1 MVEVQT
7 IFLVICLPVLVMGL
21 HELTHLTVARIASP
35 FSIECASW
43 VPLRLRLDFERIP
56 AKATLRMIALA
67 PVFVGSVVA
76 VVAIQIGIWQQIKI
90 ADPYYLHHLVIAYW
104 FLFMLPSPADIRLA
118 IWPPTEDTQNL
129 QMNPQ

>member
-1 MVEVQT
+1 MAEVQT
-7 IFLVICLPVLVMGL
+7 IFLAICLPVLVMGL

-43 VPLRLRLDFERIP
+43 IPLRLRLDFERIP

-67 PVFVGSVVA
+67 PVFVGSVAA
-76 VVAIQIGIWQQIKI
+76 VVAIQTQIWQQIKI

-104 FLFMLPSPADIRLA
+104 FLFMIPSPADIRLA